1 MILQEC
7 KIANMVAAASPLSMT
22 DGQREVL
29 ETLVRSRASEFRQVQ
44 RAQVL
49 LLAADGVSNVEIA
62 ERCEVSRPTVL
73 AWRKQFETNG
83 LTKFGRVAKGR
94 GRKVSIPAEKIAEIV
109 ELTLHH
115 KPEGQTHWSCRS
127 MAKRV
132 GVSPATVQRIWSAR
146 GLKPHRVDTFKISN
160 DPRFEEKLIDV
171 VGLYLNP
178 PDKAVVLATDE
189 KSQIQALDRTQPSL
203 PMKKGRAGTMSRL
216 SAPRP
221 STVATSTPPSATW
234 CPRTRRRART
244 RSLNAPRTQAARSL
258 RVYCLGVR
266 NLSTC
271 LRHPLAV
278 FTELFRLAGRVG

>member
-94 GRKVSIPAEKIAEIV
+94 SRSQGVGSAKAESFDGGPGAEEPFESRCIAD
-109 ELTLHH
+109 
-115 KPEGQTHWSCRS
+115 
-127 MAKRV
+127 
-132 GVSPATVQRIWSAR
+132 QRAS
-146 GLKPHRVDTFKISN
+146 G
-160 DPRFEEKLIDV
+160 
-171 VGLYLNP
+171 
-178 PDKAVVLATDE
+178 
-189 KSQIQALDRTQPSL
+189 
-203 PMKKGRAGTMSRL
+203 
-216 SAPRP
+216 SAPGG
-221 STVATSTPPSATW
+221 A
-234 CPRTRRRART
+234 
-244 RSLNAPRTQAARSL
+244 
-258 RVYCLGVR
+258 
-266 NLSTC
+266 
-271 LRHPLAV
+271 
-278 FTELFRLAGRVG
+278 